1 MLCEIKY
8 RDDLRTHW
16 REYKPQFKAARRYA
30 RQQGWFFRLIT
41 EREIRTPYLK
51 NVKFLRE
58 YRRRV
63 IDHDDRCRL
72 LVALAEQGE
81 ADAETLLTKVNPAR
95 MARAQL
101 LPVLWHLV
109 AVGQIGADLVMPL
122 TMHSRLWV
130 RSPMRVDSDG

>member
-1 MLCEIKY
+1 L
-8 RDDLRTHW
+8 
-16 REYKPQFKAARRYA
+16 
-30 RQQGWFFRLIT
+30 FRLIT

-63 IDHDDRCRL
+63 IHHDDRCRL

-81 ADAETLLTKVNPAR
+81 TDAETVLTKLSPAPL
-95 MARAQL
+95 ARAQL

-109 AVGQIGADLVMPL
+109 AVGQIGADLEVPL
-122 TMHSRLWV
+122 TMRSRLWM